1 MSLEVIALADLLENE
16 NYSESIV
23 QKILETFKS
32 IRFTGSNQAH
42 DVEDFLKRNA
52 ILFNKTGIAST
63 HLIFSEVR
71 IEEDDIT
78 NINEDFN
85 FTKFIKPPFRGHHYR
100 PLALKKYPMGNNKH
114 FNGKVYDDQIHDLIR
129 KLSLAVFGISRNS
142 DLSES
147 EFEDVVKVYRYFK
160 DMYLHLYKKRLS
172 KLTIEDFE

>member
-1 MSLEVIALADLLENE
+1 MEQITLTKQELIEIVEREVSKRLDGKKTIKPI
-16 NYSESIV
+16 SI
-23 QKILETFKS
+23 
-32 IRFTGSNQAH
+32 
-42 DVEDFLKRNA
+42 
-52 ILFNKTGIAST
+52 FN
-63 HLIFSEVR
+63 EVR
-71 IEEDDIT
+71 ITEDDIA

-85 FTKFIKPPFRGHHYR
+85 FTKFIKPPYRGRHYR

>member
-1 MSLEVIALADLLENE
+1 MEQITLTKQELIEIVEREV
-16 NYSESIV
+16 S
-23 QKILETFKS
+23 
-32 IRFTGSNQAH
+32 
-42 DVEDFLKRNA
+42 KR
-52 ILFNKTGIAST
+52 LDGKKTIKPIS
-63 HLIFSEVR
+63 IFSEVR